1 MAELLKSVLEAYND
15 DLEVW
20 KEELK
25 ELEALPD
32 DYERKNLVIKG
43 HHSVRPSAPSAPS
56 IELEGTDIKMS
67 FPFIKDVD
75 DKVTNVVQKDK
86 NGVAKKDENGKKIY
100 KAVKGEGVS
109 GGNIVITMKG
119 ANPLYVQY
127 NMAAALFQYIHKN
140 PMPVFEKM
148 IETISGSKRGKA
160 VKRVEDNIPFTTSET
175 GLDQYDLR
183 SPMLGNIGS
192 NK

>member
-1 MAELLKSVLEAYND
+1 
-15 DLEVW
+15 
-20 KEELK
+20 
-25 ELEALPD
+25 
-32 DYERKNLVIKG
+32 
-43 HHSVRPSAPSAPS
+43 
-56 IELEGTDIKMS
+56 
-67 FPFIKDVD
+67 
-75 DKVTNVVQKDK
+75 
-86 NGVAKKDENGKKIY
+86 
-100 KAVKGEGVS
+100 
-109 GGNIVITMKG
+109 MKG
-119 ANPLYVQY
+119 ANPLYIQY
-127 NMAAALFQYIHKN
+127 NMASALFQYIHKN